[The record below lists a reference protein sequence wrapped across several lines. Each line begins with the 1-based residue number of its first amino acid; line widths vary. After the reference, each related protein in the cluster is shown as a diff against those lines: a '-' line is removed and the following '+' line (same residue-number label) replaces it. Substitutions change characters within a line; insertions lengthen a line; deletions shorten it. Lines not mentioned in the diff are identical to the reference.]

1 MILSSQEKAKL
12 AAAEIKIGLN
22 PEKILLFGSAA
33 RGTETATS
41 DIDLCLLFETLPA
54 RKLEVL
60 RRARKL
66 VRPVYKGAMDIVA
79 YSREEWLAY
88 LAIGA
93 NFETTLEKE
102 AIPL

>member
-1 MILSSQEKAKL
+1 MILSSREKAKL
-12 AAAEIKIGLN
+12 AAAEIRAGLN
-22 PEKILLFGSAA
+22 PERILLFGSAA
-33 RGTETATS
+33 RGTDTATS

-60 RRARKL
+60 RRAHKL
-66 VRPVYKGAMDIVA
+66 ARSGYKGAIDIVA

-93 NFETTLEKE
+93 SFESRLEKE

>member
-1 MILSSQEKAKL
+1 MSISFQEKAKL
-12 AAAEIKIGLN
+12 AAAEIKAGLN
-22 PEKILLFGSAA
+22 PERILLFGSAA

-79 YSREEWLAY
+79 YSKEEWLGY

-93 NFETTLEKE
+93 SFESKLEKE

>member
-1 MILSSQEKAKL
+1 MGISSKEKARL
-12 AAAEIKIGLN
+12 AAAEIRAGLN
-22 PEKILLFGSAA
+22 PERILLFGSAA
-33 RGTETATS
+33 RGTDTAAS

-60 RRARKL
+60 RKARKL
-66 VRPVYKGAMDIVA
+66 VRPVYKGAMDIVV

-93 NFETTLEKE
+93 SFESKLEKE
-102 AIPL
+102 AISL

>member
-1 MILSSQEKAKL
+1 MNLSSREKAKL
-12 AAAEIKIGLN
+12 AADEIRAGLN
-22 PEKILLFGSAA
+22 PERILLFGSAA
-33 RGTETATS
+33 RGTDTETS

-60 RRARKL
+60 RRARTL
-66 VRPVYKGAMDIVA
+66 ARPVYKGAMDIIA
-79 YSREEWLAY
+79 YSRKEWLAY

-93 NFETTLEKE
+93 SFESKLEKE